1 MRNRWKPGFLSA
13 AFGPTTSRI
22 TLELLGRGT
31 HANPYRGGNVLELAS
46 VLAGERWSTH
56 PESAHPALAAVAGTV
71 NDLLAD
77 DHTGRADRAALGSR
91 THCANRAVLPA
102 RRLPRLNADSARG
115 SAGRGHRAGLT
126 SSYKWT
132 GDSPHR
138 EDPG

>member
-56 PESAHPALAAVAGTV
+56 PESVHPALAAVAGTV

-77 DHTGRADRAALGSR
+77 DHTGRADHSARDLARGRA
-91 THCANRAVLPA
+91 TRAV
-102 RRLPRLNADSARG
+102 RLDAYLAYVLIALV
-115 SAGRGHRAGLT
+115 ALLAVVTALA
-126 SSYKWT
+126 
-132 GDSPHR
+132 
-138 EDPG
+138 